1 MIANDVLFHF
11 FATATIVAPNETM
24 VIWAI
29 LFLSIVRLK
38 ENCPDCRF
46 EVSGAV
52 RGYRPERNNGDMGNF
67 IRSYSCKLASNAL
80 AN

>member
-1 MIANDVLFHF
+1 MGVVSQIKDLDN
-11 FATATIVAPNETM
+11 TPKM

-52 RGYRPERNNGDMGNF
+52 RGYRPERKMVIWAILF
-67 IRSYSCKLASNAL
+67 SLTLVSLPL
-80 AN
+80 MP